1 MTSKSQ
7 HPYQHL
13 HCRVNKVASVQNL
26 TTPHGAYVSFP
37 SQKYAG
43 LTKIMCH
50 AYVSLSAEKYA
61 GLDVISPK
69 LNAKQALHQT
79 VSHTVQKSFL
89 PRKMLL
95 TIRLKV
101 FEQQH
106 AKACLSDC
114 DDDGKDDKDEQ
125 ENY

>member
-1 MTSKSQ
+1 M
-7 HPYQHL
+7 P
-13 HCRVNKVASVQNL
+13 NKL
-26 TTPHGAYVSFP
+26 F
-37 SQKYAG
+37 
-43 LTKIMCH
+43 TKRCH
-50 AYVSLSAEKYA
+50 F
-61 GLDVISPK
+61 
-69 LNAKQALHQT
+69 T
-79 VSHTVQKSFL
+79 VKKSFL

-114 DDDGKDDKDEQ
+114 DDDGDDDDDGKDDKDEE